1 MPILVQKFGGT
12 SVADSEKILAAARRA
27 IRAKNEGYQVVM
39 VVSAMGKQTDKLIAL
54 AHQITDEP
62 PAREMDM
69 LLSTGEQV
77 SVALMAMAIHAL
89 GQEAISMTGAQL
101 GILTDNT
108 HTKARIRSISA
119 ERIHQALDAGRIVIA
134 AGFQG
139 VDPEFNITTLG
150 RGGSDTTAVALAA
163 VLEAERCEIYTDVEG
178 VYTADPRVVPEARRL
193 ERISYD
199 EMLEL
204 ASAGAGVMHNRA
216 VEFAKRFGVPIHVRC
231 SFTENEGTLISSD
244 PAPAGAVCGAAMVK
258 DEARLTVLG
267 VPDRPGAAQTVFS
280 KLAARN
286 IALDMI
292 VQNVAAEQRA
302 DISFTIP
309 KGELPAAL
317 KALDEAV
324 AELGA
329 EGYNYD
335 DQVSKISVVGWG
347 MVDQP
352 GVARKMFEVL
362 AERGINILMITTSL
376 IKISVLVERSL
387 AVEALRAVHEE
398 FELAKPP
405 EPSAAKP
412 QVPQTAAPLSSNG
425 ILRHIG
431 GLEDLVIGQ
440 ITLDDSQ
447 ARVTMVDVPDTPGL
461 AAQVFEEIAEAG
473 IVVDMIVQ
481 SVGRGG
487 RANITFTVERG
498 NFEKAMQAARLLAQ
512 GFGGPPPTG
521 SAQVAKLSVF
531 GTGLRSHTS
540 VADRMFRALAA
551 AAINVDMISTSEV
564 CLNAVVDGPDG
575 PAGPLL
581 KAGQAVARSGDGQ
594 MARPQA
600 PAPGVE
606 GNWGVVTRN
615 ETDKQKAKPYSVW
628 SQDAPIHAGNLVF
641 PPSVPCG
648 RPAGNVQ
655 SVGMQAET
663 ISHEQGLM

>member
-1 MPILVQKFGGT
+1 MAIVVQKFGGT

-27 IRAKNEGYQVVM
+27 IRAKNEGHQVVV

-54 AHQITDEP
+54 ARQITDQP
-62 PAREMDM
+62 PDRELDM

-77 SVALMAMAIHAL
+77 SVALMAMAIDAL
-89 GQEAISMTGAQL
+89 GHEAISLTGAQI

-108 HTKARIRSISA
+108 HTKARIRSIST
-119 ERIHQALDAGRIVIA
+119 ERLRQALDAGKIVIA

-163 VLEAERCEIYTDVEG
+163 VLGADRCEIYTDVEG
-178 VYTADPRVVPEARRL
+178 VYTADPRVVPEARKMD
-193 ERISYD
+193 RISYD

-204 ASAGAGVMHNRA
+204 ASAGAGVMHNRS
-216 VEFAKRFGVPIHVRC
+216 VEFAKRFGVPIYVRS
-231 SFTENEGTLISSD
+231 SFAETEGTLICGEPGSSQ
-244 PAPAGAVCGAAMVK
+244 AVCGAAMVK

-280 KLAARN
+280 HLAARN

-292 VQNVAAEQRA
+292 VQNVAADDRA

-309 KGELPAAL
+309 KAELPAAL
-317 KALDEAV
+317 KALDQAT

-329 EGYNYD
+329 EGYNCD
-335 DQVSKISVVGWG
+335 DEVSKISVVGWG

-352 GVARKMFEVL
+352 GVAQKMFDVL
-362 AERGINILMITTSL
+362 AEQGINILMITTSL

-387 AVEALRAVHEE
+387 AVDALRAVHAG
-398 FELAKPP
+398 FGLSQTPQPPASKP
-405 EPSAAKP
+405 
-412 QVPQTAAPLSSNG
+412 TGAAPAARLASNG
-425 ILRHIG
+425 VLSRIG

-487 RANITFTVERG
+487 LANVTFTVDRPV
-498 NFEKAMQAARLLAQ
+498 FDKAMQVARLLAQ
-512 GFGGPPPTG
+512 GFNGPPPTG
-521 SAQVAKLSVF
+521 ARTVAKLSVL
-531 GTGLRSHTS
+531 GTGLRSHTA
-540 VADRMFRALAA
+540 VADRMFRALAQA
-551 AAINVDMISTSEV
+551 RINVDMISTSEV
-564 CLNAVVDGPDG
+564 CLNAVIDGKHG
-575 PAGPLL
+575 ATAL
-581 KAGQAVARSGDGQ
+581 KAL
-594 MARPQA
+594 
-600 PAPGVE
+600 
-606 GNWGVVTRN
+606 
-615 ETDKQKAKPYSVW
+615 
-628 SQDAPIHAGNLVF
+628 QDEFRDAML
-641 PPSVPCG
+641 
-648 RPAGNVQ
+648 
-655 SVGMQAET
+655 
-663 ISHEQGLM
+663 